1 MKRIIM
7 TAALAVSIFGAG
19 TFSANAQVEEKAD
32 KMEMKKDKQMKFEQI
47 KVSEV
52 PQSVKKAVKS
62 KMKRAKIAKAYKN
75 ESDQYKLELKI
86 GKAMKSVYLN
96 EKGEMIDPDMDKK
109 AKMMKRKK

>member
-1 MKRIIM
+1 
-7 TAALAVSIFGAG
+7 
-19 TFSANAQVEEKAD
+19 
-32 KMEMKKDKQMKFEQI
+32 
-47 KVSEV
+47 
-52 PQSVKKAVKS
+52 
-62 KMKRAKIAKAYKN
+62 MKRAKIAKAYKN